1 MNDRENF
8 AACVLILA
16 AIIVT
21 YIYILFFSIL

>member
-1 MNDRENF
+1 MNDRENL
-8 AACVLILA
+8 AACILILA

>member
-8 AACVLILA
+8 AACALILA

-21 YIYILFFSIL
+21 YLYILFFSIL

>member
-1 MNDRENF
+1 MKDKENF

-21 YIYILFFSIL
+21 YLYILFFSIL

>member
-1 MNDRENF
+1 MIDRENL

-21 YIYILFFSIL
+21 YLYILFFSIL